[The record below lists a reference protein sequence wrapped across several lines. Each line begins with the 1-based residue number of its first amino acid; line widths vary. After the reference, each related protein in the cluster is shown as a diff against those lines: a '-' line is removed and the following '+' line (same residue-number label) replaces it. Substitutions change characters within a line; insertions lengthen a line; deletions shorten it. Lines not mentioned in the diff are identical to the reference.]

1 MKRVVARAL
10 LQDAFSQVM
19 DNKVFRLLVLAS
31 ITLIAPAFLIGFRED
46 GIHILFGWKL
56 ITYQELFATVGA
68 RVPHVK
74 DLNVEVI
81 QGLQTAIVQGLAGGL
96 GIMFCI
102 AATAFFVPR
111 MLEKG
116 AADTL
121 FTKPLSRVVL
131 LLSRYIAGLI
141 FVGVLSFLLV
151 LGIHLGLLLVSGYS
165 DPAFLWCTLTLVY
178 VYALVQT
185 VSLAV
190 GVFTR
195 SSVAAILTTV
205 IFFAFNG
212 CVHSFWIGK
221 EWNTERNSVERENDA
236 DEPPSPVETG
246 VPVLKLLGATLDAL
260 HYTLPKT
267 SDADVLTKKLRTVL
281 AGHSNVL
288 TDEAGKLAIDRD
300 PEGFVLEGP
309 GGNVDLLQTPAT
321 WISRVPDGSESARMT
336 LSRRS
341 RLVERPGTA
350 GSPPRISHQST
361 GQAASE
367 CLKSLV
373 GRPEIVNA
381 GKEHQQSMRVSHD
394 VVRWSETDSGGT
406 LERER
411 AFFAVDDW
419 IYELDVRARAG
430 ADARPEPSSGSG
442 MSDRRADRID
452 QFMRGVRVTKD
463 EAAYS
468 DPGAW
473 YAARLGWTSPVK
485 FNAFFSI
492 GSSLAFAALML
503 GIATW
508 RLSRI
513 DF

>member
-56 ITYQELFATVGA
+56 ITYQALFDTVGA
-68 RVPHVK
+68 PVPHVK

-81 QGLQTAIVQGLAGGL
+81 QGLQTGIVQGLAGGL

-141 FVGVLSFLLV
+141 FVGALSFLLV

-165 DPAFLWCTLTLVY
+165 DPAFLWCTLTLIY

-185 VSLAV
+185 VSLVV

-205 IFFAFNG
+205 IFFTFNG
-212 CVHSFWIGK
+212 CIHSMWIGK
-221 EWNTERNSVERENDA
+221 EWNTERRSVERENDV
-236 DEPPSPVETG
+236 DETAKASETG
-246 VPVLKLLGATLDAL
+246 FPILKLLGATLDTL
-260 HYTLPKT
+260 HYTMPKT
-267 SDADVLTKKLRTVL
+267 SDADVLTKKLRTVI
-281 AGHSNVL
+281 AGRSNVL
-288 TDEAGKLAIDRD
+288 TDEAGNVAIERD
-300 PEGFVLEGP
+300 PEDFALAGP
-309 GGNVDLLQTPAT
+309 AGKVDLLQSPAT
-321 WISRVPDGSESARMT
+321 WISQAPDGTESARMT

-341 RLVERPGTA
+341 RLVERPGAA
-350 GSPPRISHQST
+350 GAPPRITHQST
-361 GQAASE
+361 GQAANDF
-367 CLKSLV
+367 LKTLE
-373 GRPEIVNA
+373 GRPEIVKPV
-381 GKEHQQSMRVSHD
+381 KEHQPSMRVSHD
-394 VVRWSETDSGGT
+394 VVRWSETDATGK

-411 AFFAVDDW
+411 AFFTVDDW
-419 IYELDVRARAG
+419 MYELDVRARPGAG
-430 ADARPEPSSGSG
+430 VD
-442 MSDRRADRID
+442 DRHRDRID
-452 QFMRGVRVTKD
+452 QFMSGVHVTKD
-463 EAAYS
+463 EAAYA
-468 DPGAW
+468 DPGSW
-473 YAARLGWTSPVK
+473 YAARFGWTSPLK

-492 GSSLAFAALML
+492 ASSLAFAILML
-503 GIATW
+503 AAATW

>member
-1 MKRVVARAL
+1 
-10 LQDAFSQVM
+10 
-19 DNKVFRLLVLAS
+19 
-31 ITLIAPAFLIGFRED
+31 
-46 GIHILFGWKL
+46 
-56 ITYQELFATVGA
+56 
-68 RVPHVK
+68 
-74 DLNVEVI
+74 
-81 QGLQTAIVQGLAGGL
+81 
-96 GIMFCI
+96 
-102 AATAFFVPR
+102 
-111 MLEKG
+111 
-116 AADTL
+116 
-121 FTKPLSRVVL
+121 
-131 LLSRYIAGLI
+131 
-141 FVGVLSFLLV
+141 
-151 LGIHLGLLLVSGYS
+151 
-165 DPAFLWCTLTLVY
+165 
-178 VYALVQT
+178 
-185 VSLAV
+185 V

-205 IFFAFNG
+205 VFFAFNG
-212 CVHSFWIGK
+212 CVHSFWIAK
-221 EWNTERNSVERENDA
+221 EWNTERHNVERENDA
-236 DEPPSPVETG
+236 DEPPSRPETG

-267 SDADVLTKKLRTVL
+267 SDADVITKKLRTVL
-281 AGHSNVL
+281 AGHTNVL

-300 PEGFVLEGP
+300 PEGFVFEGP

-321 WISRVPDGSESARMT
+321 WISKAPDGSESARMT

-341 RLVERPGTA
+341 RLVERPGAA
-350 GSPPRISHQST
+350 GAPPRISHQST

-367 CLKSLV
+367 FLKTLV

-419 IYELDVRARAG
+419 IYELDFRARAG
-430 ADARPEPSSGSG
+430 ADAHPEQSSGSG
-442 MSDRRADRID
+442 MGDRRGDRID
-452 QFMRGVRVTKD
+452 QFMTGVRVTKD

-468 DPGAW
+468 DPGPW
-473 YAARLGWTSPVK
+473 YTARLGWTSPVK